1 MVQQVK
7 FYSSNAKTSFIIAVG
22 TANINDKSY
31 HIDKSY
37 TIRSS
42 VSAGE
47 NTIDVSNYH
56 IEIPPKSLVVC
67 TGATHY
73 ERTQKGEHLVGTMS
87 SINAGASGR
96 FGNAYSAAVQ
106 CVYIGTAKEYTIIPD
121 DVIEVFGQSN
131 VLFGKKYVA
140 LGDSF
145 TDFSYAYP
153 YIIGNRNNMT
163 VINQGLNSSALN
175 GYIVNGRYNSIPQDV
190 DYITIW
196 YGINDKAHNISVG
209 TIDDEPADITSETST
224 TTCGGY
230 NWIFK
235 WLLTNR
241 PLAHIG
247 VIVTDF
253 CEQKRREAIIACCQK
268 WGIAYL
274 DLYDPTIP
282 MIRTRGNTHYA
293 HDTSIAPLGYVEV
306 CSEAKALRTAVFST
320 DPATSNMHPNSAC
333 HLWQSNLIEN
343 FMRGL

>member
-1 MVQQVK
+1 
-7 FYSSNAKTSFIIAVG
+7 VG
-22 TANINDKSY
+22 TADTNNKTY
-31 HIDKSY
+31 HIDKRY
-37 TIRSS
+37 TINSS

-47 NTIDVSNYH
+47 NTIDVSSYS
-56 IEIPPKSLVVC
+56 IQILPKSLVVC
-67 TGATHY
+67 TGATSWS
-73 ERTQKGEHLVGTMS
+73 RIKSGEYLVGMIS
-87 SINAGASGR
+87 SINAGASGSLSNVLS
-96 FGNAYSAAVQ
+96 GASQ
-106 CVYIGTAKEYTIIPD
+106 CVFIGTTKKYSVIIPD
-121 DVIEVFGQSN
+121 DAIEAFGQSN

-175 GYIVNGRYNSIPQDV
+175 GYIVNGRYNNIPQDV

-196 YGINDKAHNISVG
+196 YGINDKNHNISVG

-306 CSEAKALRTAVFST
+306 CSEAKALRTAVFSS
-320 DPATSNMHPNSAC
+320 DPATSNIHPNSAG